1 MDEVRLEGIAL
12 ILHAIDEA
20 IADAEARDDGDSREQ
35 AETLRH
41 MRESWSKKGEGGGRD

>member
-1 MDEVRLEGIAL
+1 VDEVRLEGIAL

-20 IADAEARDDGDSREQ
+20 IADVEARDEGDSSEQ

-41 MRESWSKKGEGGGRD
+41 MRASWTKKGEAGPD